1 MMQMPP
7 GAQVMPQQAM
17 MLQAQGYPQ
26 QQHVDPRSAAY
37 QHEIAAMFTSKDFC
51 EANPEHRKEIVGT
64 AIYKHISDLVGEDH
78 APKVTGMIID
88 LEPAEL
94 NMSIQSFSGLQ
105 QKVTSAMQLLV
116 NNKMVDA
123 PPQSAGDQ
131 STPKPKA

>member
-1 MMQMPP
+1 
-7 GAQVMPQQAM
+7 
-17 MLQAQGYPQ
+17 
-26 QQHVDPRSAAY
+26 
-37 QHEIAAMFTSKDFC
+37 MFNSKDFM

-64 AIYKHISDLVGEDH
+64 AIYKHISDLVGEEH

-94 NMSIQSFSGLQ
+94 NMSIQSFPGLQ

-116 NNKMVDA
+116 NNKMVDG

-131 STPKPKA
+131 STPKPSASKAWETSS